1 MGLAKRAA
9 IAFLGFLLFLSLSVL
24 GLAFA
29 MNRTVLNPDFVV
41 HQLDRLDVPSLAGE
55 MLIEQIPEEMEFV
68 ADYFVADYLDDV
80 ITDLKPWVR
89 EQVNTIVYAS
99 YDYFLGRSQSLRLVI
114 YMEPMKQSL
123 RDSLWQAFL
132 ESPPPELQ
140 GIPPALVE
148 PYFDEYYRQFS
159 EQIPSTVEVDESMIG
174 PEAMRTLEQVRRYI
188 GYLQIA
194 YRVAIGA
201 TIAIIVGL
209 VFLNRQVKGATR
221 SIGIPCLIC
230 GIVTYIDTVVIK
242 NLVGMQL
249 AQISLPAQLRA
260 WLPQFLDNSLA
271 PLQMFS
277 IVLMVVGTALLI
289 VSFVYKRRQASAYQ
303 GS

>member
-9 IAFLGFLLFLSLSVL
+9 IAFLSFLLFLSLSVL

-29 MNRTVLNPDFVV
+29 VNRTVLNPNFVIS
-41 HQLDRLDVPSLAGE
+41 QLDRLDVPSLAGE
-55 MLIEQIPEEMEFV
+55 MLIEQIPEEIRFV

-80 ITDLKPWVR
+80 ITDLEPWIN
-89 EQVNTIVYAS
+89 EQVNTAVYAS
-99 YDYFLGRSQSLRLVI
+99 YDYLLGRSQSLRLVI
-114 YMEPMKQSL
+114 DMEPMKESL

-140 GIPPALVE
+140 GIPPALAE
-148 PYFDEYYRQFS
+148 PYFNQFYQEFS
-159 EQIPSTVEVDESMIG
+159 EQIPSTIEINEDMIG
-174 PEAMRTLEQVRRYI
+174 AEAMGTLEQVRHYI

-209 VFLNRQVKGATR
+209 VFLHRRVKGATR

-230 GIVTYIDTVVIK
+230 GIVTYVGTVVIK
-242 NLVGMQL
+242 NLVGAQL
-249 AQISLPAQLRA
+249 APVNLPAQLRV
-260 WLPQFLDNSLA
+260 WLPQFLNNSLA
-271 PLQMFS
+271 PLQMFG
-277 IVLMVVGTALLI
+277 IGLMVAGTALLI
-289 VSFVYKRRQASAYQ
+289 VSFVYKRRPSAYQ